1 MSQQKS
7 INFEEDDRSKK
18 VIDRRGIEA
27 FLTKIIQDELI
38 DDVAIMDISDGYDYG
53 EIGGT
58 KDRLIKRSA
67 HASTQRKARKKKQG
81 QARRASRRRS
91 PRFKVNGRDDD
102 DDPPR
107 HQGGFNN
114 QAKTREAEIT
124 ADIEGEPSIIKPSRR
139 NIDRYGKYFPG
150 TNLDTIKKTLDA
162 TTQYG
167 TRGAIDGVNL

>member
-1 MSQQKS
+1 M
-7 INFEEDDRSKK
+7 
-18 VIDRRGIEA
+18 
-27 FLTKIIQDELI
+27 
-38 DDVAIMDISDGYDYG
+38 MDTAMGRLMAPKTNQSSEVDTPVRNARHGRKD
-53 EIGGT
+53 
-58 KDRLIKRSA
+58 KDRQDG
-67 HASTQRKARKKKQG
+67 HHG
-81 QARRASRRRS
+81 DDHHDSR
-91 PRFKVNGRDDD
+91 PTEGMMMMIQ
-102 DDPPR
+102 PPR

-167 TRGAIDGVNL
+167 TRGAIDGINL